1 MEKAKEIIN
10 MTRDEVQA
18 AIEEFPVAILPLGA
32 TEQHGHHLPLG
43 VDIFLA
49 EGISRKL
56 SERTGALVLP
66 SQPFGYSWV
75 WRDIPGTV
83 SLQQHHVEAVIKDVA
98 HSVSRYG
105 IKMLVLVNGHD
116 ANNASMKYATRELAD
131 ELDIPV
137 IYLFYPNMEEIME
150 QNCDS
155 PTWHGMIHACEF
167 ETSLMLALKPELVNL
182 SKAVCEYPEK
192 PRLYGKSSISLG
204 NLSKSGVYG
213 DATAASKEKGEKMLE
228 LFVSE
233 MEQIILEAYE
243 EVDKELHKDTKKS
256 N

>member
-1 MEKAKEIIN
+1 MGKAKELIT
-10 MTRDEVQA
+10 MTRDEVEA
-18 AIEEFPVAILPLGA
+18 AIKEFPVAILPMGA

-49 EGISRKL
+49 EGVSRKL
-56 SERTGALVLP
+56 SEKTGALLLP
-66 SQPFGYSWV
+66 TQPFGYSWV

-98 HSVSRYG
+98 HSVARYG

-137 IYLFYPNMEEIME
+137 VYLFYPNLNKVMEDI
-150 QNCDS
+150 CDT
-155 PTWHGMIHACEF
+155 PTWHGMVHACEF
-167 ETSLMLALKPELVNL
+167 ETSLMLALKPELVEM
-182 SKAVCEYPEK
+182 SKAVKEYPEK

-204 NLSKSGVYG
+204 DLSKSGVYG
-213 DATAASKEKGEKMLE
+213 DATQATKEKGEKMLD
-228 LFVSE
+228 LFVTD
-233 MEQIILEAYE
+233 MEQILLEAYE
-243 EVDKELHKDTKKS
+243 EVKNEGL
-256 N
+256 

>member
-1 MEKAKEIIN
+1 MIKMQKANEIIN
-10 MTRDEVQA
+10 MTRDEVKA
-18 AIEEFPVAILPLGA
+18 AIKEFPVAILPMGA

-56 SERTGALVLP
+56 SEQTGALLLP
-66 SQPFGYSWV
+66 SLPFGYSWV

-98 HSVSRYG
+98 HSVERYG

-137 IYLFYPNMEEIME
+137 IYLFYPNFNKIMEEHCE
-150 QNCDS
+150 S

-167 ETSLMLALKPELVNL
+167 ETSLMLAIKPELVNMN
-182 SKAVCEYPEK
+182 KAVREYPEK

-204 NLSKSGVYG
+204 DLSKSGVYG
-213 DATAASKEKGEKMLE
+213 DATLATKEKGEAMLN
-228 LFVSE
+228 LFLPE
-233 MEQIILEAYE
+233 MEQIIFEAYDE
-243 EVDKELHKDTKKS
+243 TKK
-256 N
+256 

>member
-1 MEKAKEIIN
+1 MSKARELIN
-10 MTRDEVQA
+10 MTRDEVEA
-18 AIEEFPVAILPLGA
+18 AIKEFPVAILPMGA

-43 VDIFLA
+43 VDIYLA
-49 EGISRKL
+49 EGVSRKL
-56 SERTGALVLP
+56 SEKTGALVLP
-66 SQPFGYSWV
+66 TQPFGYSWV

-98 HSVSRYG
+98 HSVARYG

-137 IYLFYPNMEEIME
+137 VYLFYPNLNKVMEDI
-150 QNCDS
+150 CDT
-155 PTWHGMIHACEF
+155 PTWHGMVHACEF
-167 ETSLMLALKPELVNL
+167 ETSLMLALKPELVEM
-182 SKAVCEYPEK
+182 SKAVKEYPEK

-204 NLSKSGVYG
+204 DLSKSGVYG
-213 DATAASKEKGEKMLE
+213 DATQATKEKGEKMLD
-228 LFVSE
+228 LFVTD
-233 MEQIILEAYE
+233 MEQILLEAYE
-243 EVDKELHKDTKKS
+243 EVK

>member
-1 MEKAKEIIN
+1 MRKAKELIN
-10 MTRDEVQA
+10 MTRDEVKT
-18 AIEEFPVAILPLGA
+18 AIEEFPVAILPMGA

-49 EGISRKL
+49 EGLSRKL
-56 SERTGALVLP
+56 SEKTGALLLP

-98 HSVSRYG
+98 HSVARYG

-131 ELDIPV
+131 ELDIPI
-137 IYLFYPNMEEIME
+137 IYLFYPNLETIMKE
-150 QNCDS
+150 HCQS

-167 ETSLMLALKPELVNL
+167 ETSLMMALKPEMVDM
-182 SKAVCEYPEK
+182 SKAVSEYPDK
-192 PRLYGKSSISLG
+192 PKLYGKSSISLG
-204 NLSKSGVYG
+204 SLSQSGVYG
-213 DATAASKEKGEKMLE
+213 DATKATKEKGEKMLKQ
-228 LFVSE
+228 FVSE
-233 MEQIILEAYE
+233 MEQIIIEAYE
-243 EVDKELHKDTKKS
+243 EIDKY
-256 N
+256 

>member
-1 MEKAKEIIN
+1 MQKVKEIVN
-10 MTRDEVQA
+10 MTRDEVLT

-56 SERTGALVLP
+56 SEKTGALLLP
-66 SQPFGYSWV
+66 SLPFGYSWV

-83 SLQQHHVEAVIKDVA
+83 SLQQKHVEAVIKDVA
-98 HSVSRYG
+98 HSVARYG

-116 ANNASMKYATRELAD
+116 ANNASMKYATRALAD
-131 ELDIPV
+131 ELDISV
-137 IYLFYPNMEEIME
+137 IYLFYPNLNKIME
-150 QNCDS
+150 QHCES

-167 ETSLMLALKPELVNL
+167 ETSLMLALKPEMVDL
-182 SKAVCEYPEK
+182 SKAVREYPKK
-192 PRLYGKSSISLG
+192 PKLYAKSSISLG
-204 NLSKSGVYG
+204 DLSKSGVYG
-213 DATAASKEKGEKMLE
+213 DATKATKEKGEKMLNI
-228 LFVSE
+228 FVPE

-243 EVDKELHKDTKKS
+243 EVNK
-256 N
+256 

>member
-1 MEKAKEIIN
+1 MIKMQKANEIIN
-10 MTRDEVQA
+10 MTRDEVKA
-18 AIEEFPVAILPLGA
+18 AIKEFPVAILPMGA

-56 SERTGALVLP
+56 SEQTGALLLP
-66 SQPFGYSWV
+66 SLPFGYSWV

-98 HSVSRYG
+98 HSVERYG

-137 IYLFYPNMEEIME
+137 IYLFYPNFNKIMEEHCE
-150 QNCDS
+150 S

-167 ETSLMLALKPELVNL
+167 ETSLMLAIKPELVDMN
-182 SKAVCEYPEK
+182 KAVREYPEK

-204 NLSKSGVYG
+204 DLSKSGVYG
-213 DATAASKEKGEKMLE
+213 DATLATKEKGEAMLN
-228 LFVSE
+228 LFLPE
-233 MEQIILEAYE
+233 MEQIIFEAYDE
-243 EVDKELHKDTKKS
+243 TKK
-256 N
+256 